1 MVLRRRSR
9 VWRTRDAG
17 LCQTGRDGVNSP
29 LKTWPTPWLPRR
41 NETARLMA
49 SALGG
54 MSDAE
59 VGPEPPQYVTFRE
72 AARAEMLT
80 IRTEMTELR
89 GLHGRATLSRFD
101 ESNDD
106 EIQVQHTWQ
115 GGVCGLPW
123 FVMREAAWGAVV
135 IAARLLDPSTLVSN
149 AVQEYL
155 PFQVNMVHPSKCH
168 CTNRWR

>member
-1 MVLRRRSR
+1 
-9 VWRTRDAG
+9 
-17 LCQTGRDGVNSP
+17 
-29 LKTWPTPWLPRR
+29 
-41 NETARLMA
+41 MA

-72 AARAEMLT
+72 AARAEMLN

-106 EIQVQHTWQ
+106 EIQV
-115 GGVCGLPW
+115 P
-123 FVMREAAWGAVV
+123 
-135 IAARLLDPSTLVSN
+135 
-149 AVQEYL
+149 
-155 PFQVNMVHPSKCH
+155 
-168 CTNRWR
+168 